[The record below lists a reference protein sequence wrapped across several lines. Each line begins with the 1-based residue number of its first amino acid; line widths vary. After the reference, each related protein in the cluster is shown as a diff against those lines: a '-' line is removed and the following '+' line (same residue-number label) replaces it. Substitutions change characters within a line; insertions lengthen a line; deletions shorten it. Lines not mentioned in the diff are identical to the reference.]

1 MALRSGAGHACTGR
15 PWRKGGE
22 GRSPR
27 TAGRRVGGHPPGSR
41 PPLGCKVTRAAKARP
56 LRAPGPQAMFSE
68 PVKFGGAGGLPA
80 LLRYLCGVCAA
91 AAAARAG
98 QRLINT

>member
-1 MALRSGAGHACTGR
+1 M
-15 PWRKGGE
+15 
-22 GRSPR
+22 
-27 TAGRRVGGHPPGSR
+27 
-41 PPLGCKVTRAAKARP
+41 TRAAEARP
-56 LRAPGPQAMFSE
+56 LRAPGPRAVFTE

-91 AAAARAG
+91 ATAARAG